1 MTFIPLY
8 VKLVPVKSNVI
19 RRKESQNLYMCMYL
33 YAYIYTNVCAGMYVV
48 LLHTIQSLFCI
59 FKLLKIK
66 YMYET
71 LRGLHF
77 S

>member
-8 VKLVPVKSNVI
+8 VKLGPVKANVI

-48 LLHTIQSLFCI
+48 LLYTIQSLFCI

-71 LRGLHF
+71 LRRLHF